1 MKHEHWIIE
10 SANLLVEKYKGVI
23 NKDDIGKGEGKLYR
37 MMDDDRPFKSIVD
50 VSEAIFFNIKHD
62 EIRFIFN
69 DFQNRL
75 GSRGEGQF
83 VLYNGKNAK
92 DDYLKTSLFTK
103 YETDNIKLRNFIE
116 IDEATE
122 WLNLSKSESLQVIK
136 ILNSY

>member
-23 NKDDIGKGEGKLYR
+23 NKNDIGKGEGRLYR
-37 MMDDDRPFKSIVD
+37 MMDTERPFKSIVD

-62 EIRFIFN
+62 EIKFIFE

-75 GSRGEGQF
+75 GEDGAGKF
-83 VLYNGKNAK
+83 VLYNGNNAK

-103 YETDNIKLRNFIE
+103 FETDDIRLRNFI
-116 IDEATE
+116 DLKEATD
-122 WLNLSKSESLQVIK
+122 WLELDQKVAEEVFRIIK
-136 ILNSY
+136 DY